1 MESRIGRKS
10 TFSQGISSLREP
22 QNTTKEGMLVEKES
36 HRGIVLDIC
45 SAYKQKSIFID
56 ENYRGF
62 SNFKTGIF
70 FIVGLFGR
78 EEVAIVAWKRG
89 EDELRSTYG
98 SDRNIIGRECTLICS
113 KSTPDAYL
121 KGELV
126 FNSSLGSGIKS
137 FNQSEY
143 MSNSFISGMPTNYT
157 DQLKGVNEES
167 GFGEV
172 WREVKLT

>member
-1 MESRIGRKS
+1 MSSRIGRKS
-10 TFSQGISSLREP
+10 TFSQGISNLREP
-22 QNTTKEGMLVEKES
+22 QNTSREGMLVEKES
-36 HRGIVLDIC
+36 HQGIVLDIC

-62 SNFKTGIF
+62 NNFKTGIF
-70 FIVGLFGR
+70 FIVAFFGR
-78 EEVAIVAWKRG
+78 EEIAVVAWKKG
-89 EDELRSTYG
+89 EDELRLTYG
-98 SDRNIIGRECTLICS
+98 SDRNIIGREFTLICS

-126 FNSSLGSGIKS
+126 FNNSLSSGIKS

-143 MSNSFISGMPTNYT
+143 MSNSFMSGMPTNYA
-157 DQLKGVNEES
+157 DQLKGVNKES
-167 GFGEV
+167 GFGEI